1 MPSQNGNGGQRGPW
15 DSGTKS
21 GSDLEDLVRQGQDR
35 LNQIMPSGGLRPAI
49 VLAVVALVGLGAW
62 TAYYTVPSDSVAVVQ
77 RFGKYLKDVPP
88 GLHFKLPLG
97 VDVATIVPVKR
108 QLKEEF
114 GFATAGATD
123 PYQIPRDAK
132 QETQMVTGD
141 LNAALV
147 EWVVQY
153 RISDPVKFLF
163 DVREPRGTLRD
174 VSESVMREVVGDRT
188 VDEVITI
195 GRQEIETEALTKMQA
210 LATKYAMGISID
222 QVQLKN
228 INPPEAVQASFN
240 EVNQAQQEK
249 EKLIN
254 EARRDYNKVIPLA
267 EGEKDQRIREADGY
281 RLKRINEAEGDA
293 ARFSALLA
301 EYIKAPEVTRR
312 RIYIETL
319 QDVMPGIRSK
329 IIVDERTRSI
339 LPLLKSQLPEGRTAM
354 NRIKLV
360 AILAVLGIAAFAAMS
375 SIYTVSEVEQA
386 IITQFGEPVGA
397 PVTTAG
403 LKVKVP
409 FIQDVNLMD
418 KRVLEWDGNPTDMP
432 TKDKLYIS
440 VDLFA
445 RWRIADPLQ
454 YFLRLHDERSAQSR
468 LDDIL
473 GSETRNAVAK
483 HELIE
488 IIRTTKDRVPL
499 RDTLLTGA
507 GPEQD
512 MGSLVPIQ
520 KGRKLVEQQIFAEA
534 AQKVRVFGVELLDIR
549 FKRINYNESVRP
561 KIYDRMISER
571 RQIAERF
578 LSEGNGEAA
587 RIRGNRVR
595 DLNKIQSEAYRQV
608 EEIRGMADAKATEIY
623 AKAYNQSP
631 EAVAFYE
638 FTRTMQSYK
647 SIIAENTTLVLSTG
661 SDLFKFLK
669 GMSPDGDVVPAPHS
683 DGNR

>member
-1 MPSQNGNGGQRGPW
+1 MPSQNDNGGRRGPW
-15 DSGTKS
+15 GSGARP
-21 GSDLEDLVRQGQDR
+21 GSDLEDLIGQGQDR
-35 LNQIMPSGGLRPAI
+35 LKQIMPTGSPRSAI
-49 VLAVVALVGLGAW
+49 VLAVLALVGLGAW

-97 VDVATIVPVKR
+97 IDVATIVPVKR
-108 QLKEEF
+108 QLKQEF

-123 PYQIPRDAK
+123 PYQIPRNAT

-153 RISDPVKFLF
+153 RVSDPVKFLF

-339 LPLLKSQLPEGRTAM
+339 LPLL
-354 NRIKLV
+354 
-360 AILAVLGIAAFAAMS
+360 
-375 SIYTVSEVEQA
+375 
-386 IITQFGEPVGA
+386 
-397 PVTTAG
+397 
-403 LKVKVP
+403 
-409 FIQDVNLMD
+409 NLD
-418 KRVLEWDGNPTDMP
+418 
-432 TKDKLYIS
+432 S
-440 VDLFA
+440 
-445 RWRIADPLQ
+445 
-454 YFLRLHDERSAQSR
+454 
-468 LDDIL
+468 
-473 GSETRNAVAK
+473 
-483 HELIE
+483 
-488 IIRTTKDRVPL
+488 
-499 RDTLLTGA
+499 
-507 GPEQD
+507 
-512 MGSLVPIQ
+512 Q
-520 KGRKLVEQQIFAEA
+520 KGE
-534 AQKVRVFGVELLDIR
+534 
-549 FKRINYNESVRP
+549 RP
-561 KIYDRMISER
+561 
-571 RQIAERF
+571 
-578 LSEGNGEAA
+578 
-587 RIRGNRVR
+587 
-595 DLNKIQSEAYRQV
+595 
-608 EEIRGMADAKATEIY
+608 
-623 AKAYNQSP
+623 
-631 EAVAFYE
+631 
-638 FTRTMQSYK
+638 
-647 SIIAENTTLVLSTG
+647 
-661 SDLFKFLK
+661 
-669 GMSPDGDVVPAPHS
+669 
-683 DGNR
+683 